1 MNGVVFMDIKPKG
14 FVKKQV
20 NVTSGEAKITP
31 PTYLNYRTEWLIRL
45 DVKNFYDRS
54 EILRIFG
61 SIDVFYE
68 WRNHAVEIWNKRVIK
83 NEERKEA
90 EGEEA
95 YKIPTF
101 RRNDEVSPSYY
112 VGEDGFARQRKD

>member
-1 MNGVVFMDIKPKG
+1 MNGVVFVDIKPKG

-20 NVTSGEAKITP
+20 SVTSGEAKITP
-31 PTYLNYRTEWLIRL
+31 PTYLDYRTERLIRL
-45 DVKNFYDRS
+45 DVKDFYDRS
-54 EILRIFG
+54 EIIRIFG

-68 WRNHAVEIWNKRVIK
+68 WRKQAVEIWNKRVRK
-83 NEERKEA
+83 NWERKET

-101 RRNDEVSPSYY
+101 KRNDEVSPSYF
-112 VGEDGFARQRKD
+112 VGEDGFARQRKE